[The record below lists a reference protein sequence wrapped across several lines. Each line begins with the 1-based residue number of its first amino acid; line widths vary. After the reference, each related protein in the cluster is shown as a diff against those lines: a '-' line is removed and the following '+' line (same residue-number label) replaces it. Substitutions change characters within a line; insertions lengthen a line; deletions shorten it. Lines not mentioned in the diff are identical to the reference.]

1 MTERGCTEEDVFKQ
15 IRLSEQKMKYHFVV
29 CIILFSHLS
38 KFSFA
43 FIFGSRYTTL
53 VFMKA

>member
-1 MTERGCTEEDVFKQ
+1 MTERGCTEEDVSKQ
-15 IRLSEQKMKYHFVV
+15 IRLSEQKMSISLL
-29 CIILFSHLS
+29 CPSLFSPI
-38 KFSFA
+38 FRSFPS